1 MLKTKNWI
9 LGVTG
14 GIGAGK
20 TAITNH
26 LQKKGIVVVDA
37 DIVAREV
44 IALGSTGL
52 QAIADEFGSAILQ
65 PDGNLDRAKL
75 RAIIFAD
82 AAKKQWLND
91 LLHPLIRH
99 EILAQLNSAQ
109 SDYVVLAAPLL
120 FENGLER
127 YCDATLLVDVAV
139 DTQIARTTSRD
150 SVDAAQVSRIIESQL
165 PRSDKQAKADYILD
179 NDRPL
184 LESLQQVDR
193 LHKEFLK
200 LAQVKISLNN

>member
-1 MLKTKNWI
+1 M
-9 LGVTG
+9 
-14 GIGAGK
+14 
-20 TAITNH
+20 
-26 LQKKGIVVVDA
+26 VVDA

-44 IALGSTGL
+44 VALGSAGL
-52 QAIADEFGSAILQ
+52 QAIADKFGSAILQ

-82 AAKKQWLND
+82 ADKKQWLNE
-91 LLHPLIRH
+91 LLHPLIRN
-99 EILAQLNSAQ
+99 EILTQLNAAQ

-139 DTQIARTTSRD
+139 DTQIARTISRD
-150 SVDAAQVSRIIESQL
+150 AVDAAQVNRIIESQL

-184 LESLQQVDR
+184 LESLQEADR
-193 LHKEFLK
+193 LHNEFIN
-200 LAQVKISLNN
+200 LAKVKVRLNN